1 MVELLD
7 AFAGSD
13 DVEAEPT
20 FGGKIGV
27 LLDEVVRLTG
37 NEPERTAALLHS
49 PRHTFLESLVD
60 AAIDSGEV
68 QATDRD
74 VVIDTLVA
82 TIVGL
87 MQVGSVA
94 PAAQA
99 EAVEGFK
106 RLFCGIAWETPLQN
120 ERRYHSESVRRDS

>member
-1 MVELLD
+1 MVELLG
-7 AFAGSD
+7 AFAGSED
-13 DVEAEPT
+13 AEAEPT
-20 FGGKIGV
+20 FGERIGV
-27 LLDEVVRLTG
+27 LLDEVVRLSG
-37 NEPERTAALLHS
+37 SEPARVAALLHP
-49 PRHTFLESLVD
+49 PRHTLLESLVD

-68 QATDRD
+68 HATDRD

-82 TIVGL
+82 TIAGL

-106 RLFCGIAWETPLQN
+106 RLFCGITWDMQLQN
-120 ERRYHSESVRRDS
+120 PRSDGTGER